1 MPFVEVIVT
10 MQKVIVVETPELED
24 NSKVEEFALDVA
36 GEELSWDE
44 RDNMIEMQSKII
56 TSDVDSSIRHADDV
70 IYLDKE

>member
-24 NSKVEEFALDVA
+24 SNKVEEFALDAVD
-36 GEELSWDE
+36 EELSWDE

>member
-24 NSKVEEFALDVA
+24 SSKVEEFALDVV

-44 RDNMIEMQSKII
+44 CDNMIEMQSKII
-56 TSDVDSSIRHADDV
+56 TSDVDSSILHAYDV